1 MDSIGQAKPNAE
13 QEEVVKP
20 GRLHQLPLPAELES
34 LESHDLEKLEKGLVR
49 RLDSCLLPA
58 VVILFLMNILNRN
71 NVANA
76 KIAGLP
82 KTSGITNTQYNTCFM
97 IFYVGYIIT
106 QLPSNLVI
114 TKVKPSVYIGVVTAA
129 WGIVSMC
136 QAFTHNFAGL
146 FVSSLYLEWLFIIE
160 GSMTVVIALLV
171 IPFIPDYFPLD
182 SI

>member
-34 LESHDLEKLEKGLVR
+34 LESHDLEKLEK
-49 RLDSCLLPA
+49 D
-58 VVILFLMNILNRN
+58 
-71 NVANA
+71 
-76 KIAGLP
+76 
-82 KTSGITNTQYNTCFM
+82 
-97 IFYVGYIIT
+97 IIT

-146 FVSSLYLEWLFIIE
+146 FVSSLYLVW
-160 GSMTVVIALLV
+160 
-171 IPFIPDYFPLD
+171 
-182 SI
+182 